1 MIVPNK
7 IISLNES
14 IIGKMTF
21 ILEHITEQKY
31 LTIEDL
37 FRNTRSHFE
46 EIDEFVLSLDVLY
59 LLDAIEVEFS
69 RGEATYVSG
78 DQK

>member
-14 IIGKMTF
+14 IIGKMIF

>member
-14 IIGKMTF
+14 IIGKMIF

-46 EIDEFVLSLDVLY
+46 EIDEFILSLDVLY